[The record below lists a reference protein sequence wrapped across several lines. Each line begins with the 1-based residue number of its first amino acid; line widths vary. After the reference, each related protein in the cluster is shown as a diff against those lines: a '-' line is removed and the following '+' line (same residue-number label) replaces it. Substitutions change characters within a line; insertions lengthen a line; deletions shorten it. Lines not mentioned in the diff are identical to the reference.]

1 MNVKNIE
8 RNGNKATIVVE
19 IDKELMESGVNKAYM
34 KARKQIMVPGF
45 RKGKAPRK
53 MIEAMYGAHV
63 FYEDG
68 LEEIF
73 PEVYQFAVLDQGVK
87 AIGRPSLEDMQIS
100 EDNLVS
106 LTLST
111 EVYPEVTLGQ
121 YKGLEI
127 EKAAAE
133 VTDAQVQ
140 AELDRMAQNVASS
153 ETVERAA
160 EMGDTANID
169 FEGFDNGVAFEG
181 GKGEGFDL
189 KLGSG
194 QFVPGFEEQVVGMT
208 AGEEKD
214 INITFPEDYKADLAG
229 KAVVFHVKLNKVT
242 VTTLPELD
250 DEFAKDVSEFET
262 LEELKADIRAKALE
276 NAEKQLQSA
285 FENAAV
291 EKAAEMGDTA
301 NIDFEGFDNGVP
313 FDGGKGDNFDLKLG
327 SGQFVPGFEEQVVG
341 MTAGEEKDIN
351 ITFPE
356 NYTAELAGKAVVFHV
371 KLNKVTVTTVPALDD
386 EFAKDVSEFETL
398 EELKADIRAKALEN
412 AEKQAKTAFENA
424 AVEKAAE
431 LTTVDM
437 PKALIESELDNQ
449 MERFAYQ
456 LQMSGY
462 SMEQYA
468 KMMGGDVS
476 TMRNA
481 FRPAAEKQAKINVT
495 LAKIVE
501 VEGITVSDEDMN
513 AEFEALA
520 KQYELEV
527 EKVKEM
533 VEAEEVKASLENR
546 KVVKLIVDSATAVAP
561 KAE

>member
-1 MNVKNIE
+1 MNVKSIE
-8 RNGNKATIVVE
+8 RNGNEATIVVE

-34 KARKQIMVPGF
+34 KARKSIRIPGF
-45 RKGKAPRK
+45 RPGKAPRK

-73 PEVYQFAVLDQGVK
+73 PEVYEFAVVKQDLK
-87 AIGRPSLEDMQIS
+87 AIGRPSLADMQIS
-100 EDNLVS
+100 EENIVT
-106 LTLST
+106 LTLTT

-121 YKGLEI
+121 YKGLEV
-127 EKAAAE
+127 EKAEAT
-133 VTDAQVQ
+133 VTDAQVE
-140 AELDRMAQNVASS
+140 AELNRMQQNVAST
-153 ETVERAA
+153 ETVEKAA

-169 FEGFDNGVAFEG
+169 FEGFKNGVAFDG
-181 GKGEGFDL
+181 GKGDNFDL

-214 INITFPEDYKADLAG
+214 INITFPEDYAADLAG

-276 NAEKQLQSA
+276 TAEKNAQAA

-291 EKAAEMGDTA
+291 EKAAE
-301 NIDFEGFDNGVP
+301 N
-313 FDGGKGDNFDLKLG
+313 
-327 SGQFVPGFEEQVVG
+327 
-341 MTAGEEKDIN
+341 
-351 ITFPE
+351 
-356 NYTAELAGKAVVFHV
+356 
-371 KLNKVTVTTVPALDD
+371 
-386 EFAKDVSEFETL
+386 
-398 EELKADIRAKALEN
+398 
-412 AEKQAKTAFENA
+412 
-424 AVEKAAE
+424 
-431 LTTVDM
+431 TTVDM
-437 PKALIESELDNQ
+437 PKALVEAELDTQ

-468 KMMGGDVS
+468 KMMGGDVA

-481 FRPAAEKQAKINVT
+481 FRPQAEKQAKLSVT
-495 LAKIVE
+495 LEKIVE
-501 VEGITVSDEDMN
+501 VEGLAVTDEEIE
-513 AEFEALA
+513 AECEALA

-527 EKVKEM
+527 AKIKEM
-533 VEAEEVKASLENR
+533 VPMNELTESLKVRKAT
-546 KVVKLIVDSATAVAP
+546 KLIVDSAVAVAP

>member
-8 RNGNKATIVVE
+8 KNGNQATITVE
-19 IDKELMESGVNKAYM
+19 IDKELMEKGVNAAYL
-34 KARKQIMVPGF
+34 KQRKMIAIPGF

-73 PEVYQFAVLDQGVK
+73 PEVYKAAVLDQDIK
-87 AIGRPSLEDMQIS
+87 AIGRPSLTDMQIS
-100 EDNLVS
+100 EDNIVTLV
-106 LTLST
+106 LTT
-111 EVYPEVTLGQ
+111 DVYPEVTLGQ
-121 YKGLEI
+121 YKGLEV
-127 EKAAAE
+127 EKAAVE
-133 VTDAQVQ
+133 VSDAQVQ
-140 AELDRMAQNVASS
+140 AELDRMAQNVAST
-153 ETVERAA
+153 EEVEKAA

-181 GKGEGFDL
+181 GKGENFDL

-194 QFVPGFEEQVVGMT
+194 SFVPGFEEQIVGMT

-214 INITFPEDYKADLAG
+214 IDITFPEDYHADLAG

-242 VTTLPELD
+242 VTNVPALD
-250 DEFAKDVSEFET
+250 DEFAKDVSEFDT

-276 NAEKQLQSA
+276 NAEKNAASA
-285 FENAAV
+285 FENAC
-291 EKAAEMGDTA
+291 
-301 NIDFEGFDNGVP
+301 
-313 FDGGKGDNFDLKLG
+313 
-327 SGQFVPGFEEQVVG
+327 
-341 MTAGEEKDIN
+341 
-351 ITFPE
+351 
-356 NYTAELAGKAVVFHV
+356 
-371 KLNKVTVTTVPALDD
+371 
-386 EFAKDVSEFETL
+386 
-398 EELKADIRAKALEN
+398 
-412 AEKQAKTAFENA
+412 
-424 AVEKAAE
+424 VEKAAE
-431 LTTVDM
+431 LTTVEM
-437 PKALIESELDNQ
+437 PAALIESELDNQ

-462 SMEQYA
+462 SMDQYA
-468 KMMGGDVS
+468 KMMGGDVN

-481 FRPAAEKQAKINVT
+481 FRPTAEKQAKINVT
-495 LAKIVE
+495 LTKIIE
-501 VEGITVSDEDMN
+501 TEGITVSDEDME

-533 VEAEEVKASLENR
+533 VAADELKATLENR
-546 KVVKLIVDSATAVAP
+546 KAVKLIVDSAVAVAP